1 MTLALTSALTSAP
14 LMALATY
21 LSGEFENRQQAA
33 AEPAWYVHLRLWQ
46 RPVPS
51 LCDSKTYTFF
61 LEQASV
67 AAGTPPYRQRI
78 LQITSDSNQLD
89 SSQMD
94 LSQMDLS
101 ETNQLRGQYF
111 GLVDPLQFQGA
122 GVRPTLLNSLSAKA
136 LVSLPNSG
144 AKIVYQPGLLPN
156 SYQFQSALQDGQYCS
171 FDYDNQRRYVY
182 LGFEIGPQTGDRIE
196 LNIYDKGVDP
206 DTGRGLWGALMGPFK
221 MVKQA
226 SFSI

>member
-1 MTLALTSALTSAP
+1 MTATP

-21 LSGEFENRQQAA
+21 LAGEFENRDQAA

-51 LCDSKTYTFF
+51 LCDRTTYTFF

-78 LQITSDSNQLD
+78 LQITSASNQLD
-89 SSQMD
+89 SSAVD
-94 LSQMDLS
+94 SPDS
-101 ETNQLRGQYF
+101 NQLRGQYF
-111 GLVDPLQFQGA
+111 GLVNPLQFQGA
-122 GVRPTLLNSLSAKA
+122 GVHPALLNSLSEKA

-144 AKIVYQPGLLPN
+144 TKILYQPGPLPN
-156 SYQFQSALQDGQYCS
+156 SYQFQSALEGGQYCS

-182 LGFEIGPQTGDRIE
+182 LGFEIGPQADNSIE
-196 LNIYDKGVDP
+196 LNIYDKGIDP

-226 SFSI
+226 NFWI

>member
-1 MTLALTSALTSAP
+1 MTATP
-14 LMALATY
+14 LRALATY
-21 LSGEFENRQQAA
+21 LSGEFENREQAA

-51 LCDSKTYTFF
+51 LCDGKTYTFF

-67 AAGTPPYRQRI
+67 AAGTAPYRQRI
-78 LQITSDSNQLD
+78 LQITSDLNQ
-89 SSQMD
+89 SD
-94 LSQMDLS
+94 L
-101 ETNQLRGQYF
+101 NQANQVRGQYF
-111 GLVDPLQFQGA
+111 GLANPLQFQGA
-122 GVRPTLLNSLSAKA
+122 GVYPARLNSLSAKA

-144 AKIVYQPGLLPN
+144 ATIFYQPGLLPN

-182 LGFEIGPQTGDRIE
+182 LGFEIGPQAGNSIE
-196 LNIYDKGVDP
+196 LKVYDKGIDP
-206 DTGRGLWGALMGPFK
+206 NTGRGLWGALMGPFK

-226 SFSI
+226 NFLI